1 MGLSGVSLG
10 SLLVIFSI
18 AVLIFGTKRLGSL
31 GSDLAKAVK
40 GFQHGMRDE
49 DNEGSPETSSIQQ
62 SQNNCS
68 EHMHKNNSSTQNDC
82 SEIKDA

>member
-10 SLLVIFSI
+10 SLLIIFSI

-40 GFQHGMRDE
+40 GFQQGMRDE
-49 DNEGSPETSSIQQ
+49 NNGEIPEKSSIQHA
-62 SQNNCS
+62 QNSSS
-68 EHMHKNNSSTQNDC
+68 EHMHQNNSSSQNDFQ
-82 SEIKDA
+82 K